1 MIKES
6 SEARLDQLRDLLFE
20 EELRAQTLLEKDVHT
35 LRKIV
40 LEEEEFADHL
50 SPHFQKN
57 VEYLRDNFPHL
68 FGRYLGEAIKIQI
81 RDSQAEI
88 IDALYPII
96 GKLINKYLRSEIQ
109 RISQQLDSRL
119 SDPFSKKTLKLR
131 WKAFWSGVSY
141 QELLI
146 QQASSA
152 KIQEVFFINK
162 NSGML
167 LGHHS
172 FNDITHPDMVAGMLK
187 GLQDFVEH
195 ALETASEELEILEYD
210 RHTFLLHH
218 LETITVAV
226 VVDGE
231 QNANYR
237 SLLRKH
243 IFDFMELFPVR
254 ADEIRNRADQEELAG
269 KIKTHFDG
277 FNQVDQ

>member
-20 EELRAQTLLEKDVHT
+20 EELRAQSLLEKDVHT

-50 SPHFQKN
+50 NPHFQRN
-57 VEYLRDNFPHL
+57 VEYLKENFPHL

-81 RDSQAEI
+81 RDSQSEI

-96 GKLINKYLRSEIQ
+96 GKLINKYLRAEIQ
-109 RISQQLDSRL
+109 RISQQLDSKL
-119 SDPFSKKTLKLR
+119 SDPFSWNMLKLR
-131 WKAFWSGVSY
+131 WQAFRSGVSY
-141 QELLI
+141 QELLM

-152 KIQEVFFINK
+152 DIQEVFVIDK
-162 NSGML
+162 SSGML

-172 FNDITHPDMVAGMLK
+172 LNDITHPDMVAGMLK

-195 ALETASEELEILEYD
+195 ALETAAEELEILEYD

-231 QNANYR
+231 LNANFR
-237 SLLRKH
+237 SRLRKH
-243 IFDFMELFPVR
+243 IFDFMELYPVR
-254 ADEIRNRADQEELAG
+254 AGEIRNRADQEEIAG
-269 KIKTHFDG
+269 KLKTHFDG
-277 FNQVDQ
+277 FNQMDQ